1 MFDLSKWTR
10 TEVIAALERGGY
22 ISNDIMS
29 AKFAGVSQSGKAIF
43 DIAYKD
49 PDEPGG
55 VGMGRVF
62 VGIDKNGC
70 LTGDY

>member
-10 TEVIAALERGGY
+10 REVIAALERGGY
-22 ISNDIMS
+22 ISDDIVS
-29 AKFAGVSQSGKAIF
+29 AKFVKVTDGGKAMF

-62 VGIDKNGC
+62 VGINRDGI